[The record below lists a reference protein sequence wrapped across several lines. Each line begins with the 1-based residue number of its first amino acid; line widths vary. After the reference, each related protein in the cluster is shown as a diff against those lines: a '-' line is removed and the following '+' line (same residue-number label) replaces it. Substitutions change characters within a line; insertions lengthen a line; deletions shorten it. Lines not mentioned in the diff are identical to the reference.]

1 MLLLELQ
8 HLIANTP
15 NLDTNLDTNPR
26 HREAAGPSPTYAK
39 GWEASH
45 QQRSQPD
52 GASLRPAPLITHFYV
67 FFNHF

>member
-15 NLDTNLDTNPR
+15 NLDTNP
-26 HREAAGPSPTYAK
+26 HHGEAAGPSPTYAK